1 MYELSSRIENDN
13 LIFVENVKNLQGVDL
28 SKKSLCIIKT
38 DFSDT
43 AAIRKICK
51 ENPELEVWIAS
62 GDISRKNVLT
72 ANSCGVKNVISY
84 PVDARLVQDF
94 FRDKN
99 KAEKFGENFS
109 ASFLKGM
116 KVMIV
121 DDNQMNID
129 LLVETLAP
137 MGLDLQTFIKPVE
150 ASKIVNLEKFDLFL
164 LDIMMPE
171 MSGFDLA
178 KIIKGTTINCNVP
191 IMFISALSDPE
202 NKILGYNL
210 GSCAYIEKPFNINV
224 VRSQIYNTLKTKLLQ
239 DALLDRKETFL
250 AMVTHDLKSPVNA
263 EICALELLL
272 KNKTSSLDGV
282 QHEIIG
288 DILGAAKYMKNLVE
302 NILQKYKCENGKQV
316 MHKTLFSLEMLT
328 IQCIEE
334 VKYLLEDKQLEISLN
349 SSIKNIETYFDCL
362 EIKRVIHNLL
372 INAIEYSNKN
382 SNIQINLFEK
392 DNSVAFSI
400 TNSGIGINFETQE
413 QIFDK
418 LESFAQK
425 NKSLGTGLGL
435 YISKKII
442 DAHNGEI
449 HVESDG
455 NNYTTFTFTL
465 PEDARK

>member
-1 MYELSSRIENDN
+1 MYEISNRIENDN
-13 LIFVENVKNLQGVDL
+13 LIFVENAKHLINVDL

-43 AAIRKICK
+43 NIIRKICR
-51 ENPELEVWIAS
+51 ENPELEVWLAS
-62 GDISRKNVLT
+62 EDISRKNILT

-94 FRDKN
+94 FKDKN
-99 KAEKFGENFS
+99 KSVTFDDFS
-109 ASFLKGM
+109 PVFLKGM

-129 LLVETLAP
+129 LLVETLSP
-137 MGLDLQTFIKPVE
+137 LGLELYTYIKPIE

-178 KIIKGTTINCNVP
+178 KVIKTTTINANAQ

-210 GSCAYIEKPFNINV
+210 GSCAYIEKPFNVNV
-224 VRSQIYNTLKTKLLQ
+224 VRSQIYNTLKTKRLQ
-239 DALLDRKETFL
+239 DALLDKKETFL

-272 KNKTSSLDGV
+272 NNRKSSLDEF
-282 QHEIIG
+282 QNEIIG

-302 NILQKYKCENGKQV
+302 NILQKYRTDRGKQIL
-316 MHKTLFSLEMLT
+316 HKTRFSLEMLT
-328 IQCIEE
+328 VQCVEE
-334 VKYLLEDKQLEISLN
+334 LQYLLEDKHLEIDTKSSL
-349 SSIKNIETYFDCL
+349 KNVETYFDCL

-382 SNIQINLFEK
+382 SQITINLYEENK
-392 DNSVAFSI
+392 EACFSI
-400 TNSGIGINFETQE
+400 TNSGTMINLENPNLIFE
-413 QIFDK
+413 K
-418 LESFAQK
+418 CESFAQK
-425 NKSLGTGLGL
+425 QKSIGTGLGL
-435 YISKKII
+435 YISKRII
-442 DAHNGEI
+442 DAHGGRIFAKSEN
-449 HVESDG
+449 SQ
-455 NNYTTFTFTL
+455 TTFIFTL
-465 PEDARK
+465 PQYVR

>member
-1 MYELSSRIENDN
+1 MYELSGRVENDN
-13 LIFVENVKNLQGVDL
+13 LIFVENVKNLQDVDL

-38 DFSDT
+38 DFTDT
-43 AAIRKICK
+43 NAIRRICK
-51 ENPELEVWIAS
+51 ENPGLEVWLAS
-62 GDISRKNVLT
+62 VDISRKNILT

-84 PVDARLVQDF
+84 PVDARLVQEF
-94 FRDKN
+94 FKDKN
-99 KAEKFGENFS
+99 KPEFLNDNFS
-109 ASFLKGM
+109 ACFLKGL

-137 MGLDLQTFIKPVE
+137 LGLELSTFIKPIE
-150 ASKIVNLEKFDLFL
+150 AGKTVNLEKYDLFL

-178 KIIKGTTINCNVP
+178 KIIKSTTLNADTP

-224 VRSQIYNTLKTKLLQ
+224 VRSQIYNTLKTKRLQ
-239 DALLDRKETFL
+239 DALMDKKETFL

-272 KNKTSSLDGV
+272 NNQTSSLDGF
-282 QHEIIG
+282 QNEIIG

-316 MHKTLFSLEMLT
+316 LHKTLFSLEMLT

-334 VKYLLEDKQLEISLN
+334 VKYLLGDKNLEIN
-349 SSIKNIETYFDCL
+349 ISSSVKHIEAYFDCL

-372 INAIEYSNKN
+372 INAIEYSSKN
-382 SNIQINLFEK
+382 SKIRIGLFEK
-392 DNSVAFSI
+392 GGNIGFSI
-400 TNSGIGINFETQE
+400 TNDGIGINLENPNLIFEK
-413 QIFDK
+413 F
-418 LESFAQK
+418 ESFAQK
-425 NKSLGTGLGL
+425 NKSIGTGLGL
-435 YISKKII
+435 YVCKKII
-442 DAHNGEI
+442 NAHGGEI
-449 HVESDG
+449 FVESVV
-455 NNYTTFTFTL
+455 NKQTTFTFTL
-465 PEDARK
+465 PKCEPQ